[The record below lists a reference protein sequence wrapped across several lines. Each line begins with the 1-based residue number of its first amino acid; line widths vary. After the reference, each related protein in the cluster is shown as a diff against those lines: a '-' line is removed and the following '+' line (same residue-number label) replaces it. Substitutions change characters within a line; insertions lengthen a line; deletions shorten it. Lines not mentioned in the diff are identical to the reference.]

1 MLGTRIQENVIIL
14 CFLQHLIQ
22 NIKQCLLSSDMS
34 SDSDG
39 VKLLEFTLMNFPQ
52 PQPSIL
58 RALAD
63 AAIKTKKINSLVVLI
78 THNANP
84 LIASVIELIEWDT
97 PNEVL
102 FYFVLMNGTPKEI
115 AEFVTNNI
123 ERKYKHGIKNLTDF
137 VPQCFKNFLL
147 NNSAIRRKLLSG
159 ILNDHATVPHIL
171 MINLLIKFGAQST
184 DLCQLRFSHS
194 TPLHAATALA
204 LESGNNL

>member
-97 PNEVL
+97 PNEVV
-102 FYFVLMNGTPKEI
+102 FNFVLMNGTPKEI

-123 ERKYKHGIKNLTDF
+123 ERKYKRGIKNLTDF
-137 VPQCFKNFLL
+137 VPPCFKKLLL
-147 NNSAIRRKLLSG
+147 NNSAIRRRLLSG